1 MKPMSDYYLADIKA
15 EERERQRR
23 RELEPQHEPKQSQ
36 DMQVTLLG
44 DFLFPANE
52 PRGCD
57 PYNATHGK
65 SIRETWQKKR
75 DPR

>member
-1 MKPMSDYYLADIKA
+1 MSDYYLADLKA
-15 EERERQRR
+15 EERAQQRK
-23 RELEPQHEPKQSQ
+23 RELDSTRAPRQSQ
-36 DMQVTLLG
+36 DMKVTLLG